1 METGWQGSV
10 PDSILDAFADGRG
23 DLRGEG
29 DSARDFEHA
38 CELLTKPYQKLKL
51 VRAGTRSLSFEE
63 IKIVKQPR
71 RIIVTGGATNI
82 GRAITEAFLA
92 QGASVAVGQPDPAV
106 AGPLI
111 TKYGNRIV
119 ALPLD
124 LRDAERCRTFVEE
137 AAKHLGG
144 VDVLVNNAAVTGP
157 GATRTLAELDAAY
170 IDLVLGVNVRG
181 VLLCS
186 QAVVP
191 HLRQSGG
198 GVIIHISSIN
208 AFRPQRGAMVYAA
221 SKAAVSSLAQ
231 SMGKELAAD
240 GIRVIA
246 VAPGDI
252 RHGQSEELR
261 RESKERG
268 MTSDV
273 AGCTPLGVGAPEDI
287 GAVVAFLCSDG
298 ARFVTGTTWL
308 VDGGL
313 LA

>member
-1 METGWQGSV
+1 LEQ
-10 PDSILDAFADGRG
+10 
-23 DLRGEG
+23 
-29 DSARDFEHA
+29 
-38 CELLTKPYQKLKL
+38 
-51 VRAGTRSLSFEE
+51 
-63 IKIVKQPR
+63 IKIVKQPK

-82 GRAITEAFLA
+82 GRAITEKFLA
-92 QGASVAVGQPDPAV
+92 EGASVAVGQPDPAV
-106 AGPLI
+106 AAPLVA
-111 TKYGNRIV
+111 KYGSRVI

-124 LRDAERCRTFVEE
+124 LRDAERCRTFVED
-137 AAKHLGG
+137 AAKQLGG

-191 HLRQSGG
+191 HLRRSGG

-221 SKAAVSSLAQ
+221 SKAAVSSLAH

-240 GIRVIA
+240 GIRVVA

-252 RHGQSEELR
+252 GTGQAEGMVREL
-261 RESKERG
+261 KQRG
-268 MTSDV
+268 MASEIIG
-273 AGCTPLGVGAPEDI
+273 ATPLGVGAPEDI
-287 GAVVAFLCSDG
+287 GAVVAFLCSEG
-298 ARFVTGTTWL
+298 GRFVTGTTWL